1 MTATEPRY
9 ALPNTG
15 RGLARQTTLGVA
27 VAVAAVLIAQV
38 AVTALG
44 LDVGATGAM
53 SPFSAGPLVVAT
65 VVAGAGA
72 AVVCAGLIRFTGR
85 PVRNFVAVSAAVF
98 GVQLIP
104 VVTLAPSLGVTPV
117 GQAVLV
123 IYHVIVAVPIV
134 AALLGIGAQ

>member
-15 RGLARQTTLGVA
+15 RGLARRTTLG

-38 AVTALG
+38 AVTTLG

-72 AVVCAGLIRFTGR
+72 AVVCAGLIRFTAR
-85 PVRNFVAVSAAVF
+85 PVRDFVAVSAVVFALQLLPVIAV
-98 GVQLIP
+98 
-104 VVTLAPSLGVTPV
+104 APSLGVTAV

-123 IYHVIVAVPIV
+123 LYHVVVAVPIV
-134 AALLGIGAQ
+134 AALLGIGAR